1 VAGECNPQAIA
12 NVIVAYATMGERPG
26 AGVVGALEGRL
37 RAVAGMCS
45 LRDISDMLW
54 ACARLGL
61 TTDDG
66 LVRVLEERAQVL
78 GCEGIQLA
86 AFDTAAVPATDD
98 AGVSLGQPEGGSDFI
113 SVSTGGEEA
122 SQVRTTQVGGSEPR
136 QQVTQTASGGAA
148 RAESSAARNAN
159 EKSLREMNAEEVAG
173 WVRQVLAQED
183 SPSVQECLEEV
194 VQAFR
199 ANMVSGVDVLELTSE
214 DMREELGICTL
225 RVRKALNHAIS
236 AHKSGGA

>member
-1 VAGECNPQAIA
+1 MRQ
-12 NVIVAYATMGERPG
+12 
-26 AGVVGALEGRL
+26 
-37 RAVAGMCS
+37 
-45 LRDISDMLW
+45 ISDMLW

-61 TTDDG
+61 STEDG
-66 LVRVLEERAQVL
+66 LVGALEGQAQVL
-78 GCEGIQLA
+78 GCEGMLLA
-86 AFDTAAVPATDD
+86 AFDTAMESATAD
-98 AGVSLGQPEGGSDFI
+98 AGVSLGQREGGSNHT

-122 SQVRTTQVGGSEPR
+122 RQVTTTQGVGSEPR
-136 QQVTQTASGGAA
+136 REVTQSESGGAA

-199 ANMVSGVDVLELTSE
+199 ANMVSGVDVMELTSE
-214 DMREELGICTL
+214 DMREELGIRTL
-225 RVRKALNHAIS
+225 RVRKALNHAIR
-236 AHKSGGA
+236 ADKSGGV

>member
-1 VAGECNPQAIA
+1 
-12 NVIVAYATMGERPG
+12 M
-26 AGVVGALEGRL
+26 
-37 RAVAGMCS
+37 M
-45 LRDISDMLW
+45 W

-66 LVRVLEERAQVL
+66 LVRALEGQAQVL
-78 GCEGIQLA
+78 GCEGMQLA
-86 AFDTAAVPATDD
+86 AFDTAAVPATDH
-98 AGVSLGQPEGGSDFI
+98 AGVSLGQPEGGNHHTNL
-113 SVSTGGEEA
+113 STGGEEA
-122 SQVRTTQVGGSEPR
+122 SQVRTTQGGGSEPR
-136 QQVTQTASGGAA
+136 QEVTQTASGGAA

-199 ANMVSGVDVLELTSE
+199 ANMVSGVDVMELTSE
-214 DMREELGICTL
+214 DMREELGISTL
-225 RVRKALNHAIS
+225 RVRKALTHAIR
-236 AHKSGGA
+236 AHRAAV

>member
-1 VAGECNPQAIA
+1 MIYLRAETLLPTATRVTSKAAKGGEGQ
-12 NVIVAYATMGERPG
+12 
-26 AGVVGALEGRL
+26 L

-45 LRDISDMLW
+45 LREISDMLW

-66 LVRVLEERAQVL
+66 LVRVLEGQAQVL
-78 GCEGIQLA
+78 GCEGMQLA
-86 AFDTAAVPATDD
+86 AFDTAVVPATDD
-98 AGVSLGQPEGGSDFI
+98 AGVSLGQPEGGSDHT
-113 SVSTGGEEA
+113 SVATGGEEA
-122 SQVRTTQVGGSEPR
+122 SQVRTTQGGGSEPR
-136 QQVTQTASGGAA
+136 QEVTQTASGGAA
-148 RAESSAARNAN
+148 RAESWAARNAN

-225 RVRKALNHAIS
+225 RVRKALNHAIR